1 MADIQVLDEQTID
14 QIAAG
19 EVVERPS
26 SVVKELV
33 ENAVD
38 AGATAITIEIK
49 DGGISFIRITD
60 NGQGIPKAQVPTAF
74 LRHATS
80 KLKSIEDLLTISS
93 LGFRGEAL
101 SSIAAVAQVELIT
114 KTSGELTGTK
124 YVIEGSK
131 EKSME
136 DIGAP
141 DGTTFL
147 VRNLFYNTPARQKF
161 LKSAQTEASYISSM
175 VERLALSHP
184 DISFQ
189 FIVNNQ
195 PRLHTNGNTQVR
207 DIIYHIFGREL
218 AAGVLKLHAEHE
230 LLSVSGYI
238 GKPFISRGNRNFETY
253 FINGRYIK
261 SALITKCIEDAY
273 KPYLMKHQ
281 YPFTVLQITIDSGL
295 IDVNVHPAKM
305 EIRFRQGEEIYKIL
319 TAAVKNALEHKDL
332 IPQVP
337 PKDKTKEERKHEKD
351 EEKKAAAN
359 QRRPEPFEKNRLQ
372 AIAESVRK
380 DSPYERKYELVP
392 QAVLRK
398 PDAQNQQL
406 QTMHTGQIEQSGGT
420 GQVQQPGST
429 GQVQQLEN
437 TGEAEQLGSTA
448 QVQQLENTGQAQQPE
463 STEQLQPL
471 ESMGEALQ
479 PESTGQA
486 KQLESIGQ
494 PENTRE
500 ADQPENTGQTQ
511 RFENTGRPQQ
521 LENIQTGRQLQQP
534 ENMHAGEP
542 YIRQTAQDIRDLSVF
557 DCPQRLKDASGSPK
571 MQQETSAHTMYA
583 SKNENISQN
592 YEQLSIA
599 EAGTYHADFMQE
611 AKRRNY
617 TIIGQLFDTYWLVQ
631 VENELFIIDQHAAHE
646 KVLYE
651 KMMAQLSEQEFTS
664 QQISPPVIVTM
675 TMTEQE
681 LFQKYKEQFER
692 IGFEVSS
699 FGGREYSI
707 CAVPA
712 NLYSLNQK
720 DLFMEMLD
728 GLSHDTGRGT
738 PELILEKIASMSC
751 KAAVKGSQ
759 RLSRAEV
766 EELLKD
772 LLELENPYNCP
783 HGRPTIISMT
793 KSEIER
799 KFKRIV

>member
-1 MADIQVLDEQTID
+1 MADIKVLDEQTID
-14 QIAAG
+14 KIAAG

-33 ENAVD
+33 ENAMD
-38 AGATAITIEIK
+38 AKATAITIEIK
-49 DGGISFIRITD
+49 DGGISLIRITD

-80 KLKSIEDLLTISS
+80 KLKCIEDLLTISS

-101 SSIAAVAQVELIT
+101 SSIAAVSQVELIT
-114 KTSGELTGTK
+114 KTSDELTGTK

-131 EKSME
+131 EKSTE

-141 DGTTFL
+141 EGTTFL

-161 LKSAQTEASYISSM
+161 LKSAQTEASYISTL

-189 FIVNNQ
+189 FIANNQ
-195 PRLHTNGNTQVR
+195 SRIHTNGNSQVK
-207 DIIYHIFGREL
+207 DIIYHIYGRDI
-218 AAGVLKLHAEHE
+218 AAGVLPIHDSNE
-230 LLSVSGYI
+230 LFSINGYI

-261 SALITKCIEDAY
+261 SALLTKCIEDAY

-281 YPFTVLQITIDSGL
+281 YPFTVLQITMDSCL

-305 EIRFRQGEEIYKIL
+305 EIRFRQGEEIYRML
-319 TAAVKNALEHKDL
+319 TAAVRKALEHKDI

-337 PKDKTKEERKHEKD
+337 PK
-351 EEKKAAAN
+351 EEKKSKTNKEAVP
-359 QRRPEPFEKNRLQ
+359 RSPEPFEKKRLE
-372 AIAESVRK
+372 AIAASMKK
-380 DSPYERKYELVP
+380 DSPYERKYDYTKDFTEVKSGQNPQELGNAEDIDKMKKDRLQADQSDQNLQELDKIENYQTNKSEQNPRELDNTADFDKIKENRITSDLQSAPYIEGQMQPIQQNSQQQELQPAQRSP
-392 QAVLRK
+392 QQELCENTK
-398 PDAQNQQL
+398 DHYPQPQN
-406 QTMHTGQIEQSGGT
+406 
-420 GQVQQPGST
+420 VQQNL
-429 GQVQQLEN
+429 QLPPHKYQELHQS
-437 TGEAEQLGSTA
+437 EQEVSYL
-448 QVQQLENTGQAQQPE
+448 N
-463 STEQLQPL
+463 
-471 ESMGEALQ
+471 
-479 PESTGQA
+479 
-486 KQLESIGQ
+486 
-494 PENTRE
+494 
-500 ADQPENTGQTQ
+500 D
-511 RFENTGRPQQ
+511 
-521 LENIQTGRQLQQP
+521 
-534 ENMHAGEP
+534 
-542 YIRQTAQDIRDLSVF
+542 D
-557 DCPQRLKDASGSPK
+557 
-571 MQQETSAHTMYA
+571 
-583 SKNENISQN
+583 SKNKNI

-599 EAGTYHADFMQE
+599 EGSSYHADFMKE

-631 VENELFIIDQHAAHE
+631 VDNELFIIDQHAAHE

-651 KMMAQLSEQEFTS
+651 KMMAQLSEHEFTS
-664 QQISPPVIVTM
+664 QQISPPVILTM
-675 TMTEQE
+675 TMQEQE
-681 LFQKYKEQFER
+681 LFQKYQEQFLR
-692 IGFEVSS
+692 IGFEVDS
-699 FGGREYSI
+699 FGGNEYSI

-720 DLFMEMLD
+720 ELFLDLLD
-728 GLSHDTGRGT
+728 GLTHDTGKRT

-759 RLSRAEV
+759 RLSRGEV
-766 EELLKD
+766 EQLLTD